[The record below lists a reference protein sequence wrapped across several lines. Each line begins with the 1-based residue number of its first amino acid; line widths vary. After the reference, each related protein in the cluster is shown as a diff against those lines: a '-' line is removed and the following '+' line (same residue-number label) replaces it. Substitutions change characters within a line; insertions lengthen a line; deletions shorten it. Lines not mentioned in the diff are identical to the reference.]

1 MLACDLFDHAFS
13 PACGCDLC
21 VATADELNELCD
33 AHTADA
39 IEHQDAHAPAF
50 FDATLDADVF
60 CPLPWEDAFEP
71 ALHCLALHCLAPE
84 RPLPHRG
91 VA

>member
-1 MLACDLFDHAFS
+1 MRACDLFDHAFS

-21 VATADELNELCD
+21 VVTADDLNALAD
-33 AHTADA
+33 LHTADA
-39 IEHQDAHAPAF
+39 IAHQDAHTPVA

-71 ALHCLALHCLAPE
+71 ALHCLAPE
-84 RPLPHRG
+84 RPLPHRV